1 MAVYKSERGD
11 DFDTEQMLSYK
22 LKCMPERPADSK

>member
-1 MAVYKSERGD
+1 MAVYKSGRGN
-11 DFDTEQMLSYK
+11 DFDKEQMSSYK